1 MATVMMMMTVIMM
14 KMTTEHKEIMMK
26 MTTEHKEIMMK
37 MMTEHKEIGELS
49 NSRYLFIVT
58 GDFCN

>member
-1 MATVMMMMTVIMM
+1 MATVMMMKMTVI
-14 KMTTEHKEIMMK
+14 T
-26 MTTEHKEIMMK
+26 MMK
-37 MMTEHKEIGELS
+37 MMTRHKEIGELS

>member
-1 MATVMMMMTVIMM
+1 MVTVIIMMTVTMM
-14 KMTTEHKEIMMK
+14 KMMTEHHKEIMM
-26 MTTEHKEIMMK
+26 E

>member
-1 MATVMMMMTVIMM
+1 MAVRVPMVTMITMMTITMRKMM
-14 KMTTEHKEIMMK
+14 
-26 MTTEHKEIMMK
+26 TEHKEIMMK

>member
-1 MATVMMMMTVIMM
+1 MATVMMMMTVR
-14 KMTTEHKEIMMK
+14 MMK

>member
-1 MATVMMMMTVIMM
+1 MVTVIIMMMT
-14 KMTTEHKEIMMK
+14 MT
-26 MTTEHKEIMMK
+26 MMK